1 MKIYF
6 YIGMALTCLVGV
18 FYFYRFAY
26 HQGLRDCR
34 SDYQQTIIQ
43 SVLKSQQDYRQ
54 ITEKMKQLQ
63 QKLTEKKSHDEMCR
77 HILNFDVRQC
87 L

>member
-6 YIGMALTCLVGV
+6 YVCLVLACLAGV

-26 HQGLRDCR
+26 QQGLRDCR
-34 SDYQQTIIQ
+34 LDYHQKMIQTA
-43 SVLKSQQDYRQ
+43 LKSQQDYRQ

>member
-1 MKIYF
+1 MT
-6 YIGMALTCLVGV
+6 LTCLVGV

-34 SDYQQTIIQ
+34 SDYQQMIIQ

-54 ITEKMKQLQ
+54 ITKKMKQLQ

>member
-6 YIGMALTCLVGV
+6 YIGIALVCLTGV

-34 SDYQQTIIQ
+34 SDYQQKMIQ
-43 SVLKSQQDYRQ
+43 TVLKSQQDYRQ
-54 ITEKMKQLQ
+54 ITEKMKHLQ
-63 QKLTEKKSHDEMCR
+63 QKLTEKKSHDETCR
-77 HILNFDVRQC
+77 HILDFDVRQC

>member
-6 YIGMALTCLVGV
+6 YVCLALVCLTGV
-18 FYFYRFAY
+18 FCFYRFAY
-26 HQGLRDCR
+26 RQGLRDCR
-34 SDYQQTIIQ
+34 LDYHQKIIQ
-43 SVLKSQQDYRQ
+43 TTLKSQQDYRQ
-54 ITEKMKQLQ
+54 ITEKMKHFQ